1 MLPRRRSIA
10 TVVLIIACF
19 ALCTLC
25 FTACQVAAPLALTS
39 TSMGV
44 AYYYMNV
51 TEKTCVYDLDTM
63 KMASLST
70 LERMGFTVGDQ
81 SKDQDGKCKIK
92 ATTDKLN
99 ITIKLKRITPK
110 CTKIKVNAIKDV
122 FIKDKATSAEIIMQ
136 TEKTAELM
144 AVR

>member
-1 MLPRRRSIA
+1 
-10 TVVLIIACF
+10 
-19 ALCTLC
+19 
-25 FTACQVAAPLALTS
+25 
-39 TSMGV
+39 MGV

-63 KMASLST
+63 NKASLST

-81 SKDQDGKCKIK
+81 SKDQDGNCKIK
-92 ATTDKLN
+92 ATSDKLN
-99 ITIKLKRITPK
+99 ITIKLKRITSK
-110 CTKIKVNAIKDV
+110 CTKIKVNAIKNV

-136 TEKTAELM
+136 TEKTAQLM